1 MPTILI
7 PNFQIEN
14 KIINNKKIYNN
25 KLIIN
30 NNNNGKYQNNIKCE

>member
-1 MPTILI
+1 MPTISI

-30 NNNNGKYQNNIKCE
+30 NNNNGKY

>member
-30 NNNNGKYQNNIKCE
+30 NNNNGKY